1 MVVGFLSIM
10 SVAVGFSLFDESGFS
25 DTPEISDVTITS
37 DSVKINP
44 NKNAADYV
52 TASDSASI
60 ELTTENTN
68 YWIDSNGKKHYTINA
83 QDTPSLQN

>member
-25 DTPEISDVTITS
+25 DTPEISDVAVTS
-37 DSVKINP
+37 DSVKMNS
-44 NKNAADYV
+44 NQNTADHMN
-52 TASDSASI
+52 TSDSASI
-60 ELTTENTN
+60 ELTPENTN

-83 QDTPSLQN
+83 QDTPSIQN